1 MSTTSSDILLA
12 GAGLSGLTLALELA
26 RQPAFRDKRILLLD
40 RDNKTRNDRTWSF
53 WATPH
58 EPLPPTVHRVW
69 PRARFAAQGTEHAM
83 DMGAYRYHTV
93 RGIDYYQWAHAE
105 LSAHPNVQRVQATIQ
120 HIDKEMGAVVT
131 DRGVFQAP
139 VVFNSAF
146 TPSPLIPADVR
157 FPSPFSDN
165 GKQASSRFTRLLQHF
180 KGWFIRTDTP
190 VFDPEEVRFMDFR
203 VTQDGAVRFVY
214 VLPFSETEALVEYT
228 LFSPEL
234 LPDDQYDAALKHY
247 ISHFLNIRQ
256 YSIRETEFGVIPMT
270 DDPFRP
276 RQHGRVWNIGTA
288 AGFVKPSS
296 GYAFKR
302 TLRKMNAFAAHW
314 AQAGAPDAR
323 FFDSPWRF
331 RAYDSILLRVLR
343 DQPELGQRVFN
354 GLFSKLSAHQVL
366 RFLDEDTTFA
376 QELNVMRS
384 VPMRHFVQAAF
395 QQVSTLSN
403 L

>member
-1 MSTTSSDILLA
+1 MSTVSSDIILA

-26 RQPAFRDKRILLLD
+26 RRPAFKDKHILLLD
-40 RDNKTRNDRTWSF
+40 RDDKSRNDRTWSF

-58 EPLPPTVHRVW
+58 EVLPPTVHRVW
-69 PRARFAAQGTEHAM
+69 PRARFATRSTEQVM
-83 DMGAYRYHTV
+83 DMGAYQYHTV
-93 RGIDYYQWAHAE
+93 RGIDYYRWAHQQ
-105 LSAHPNVQRVQATIQ
+105 LSTYPNVQRLQAAIR
-120 HIDKEMGAVVT
+120 HIDNELGAVVT

-146 TPSPLIPADVR
+146 TAAPVIPADVR

-165 GKQASSRFTRLLQHF
+165 GQRAPSGYTRLLQHF
-180 KGWFIRTDTP
+180 KGWFIQTDKP
-190 VFDPEEVRFMDFR
+190 VFDPDEVRFMDFR
-203 VTQDGAVRFVY
+203 VPQDGAVRFVY

-228 LFSPEL
+228 LFSPDL
-234 LPDDQYDAALKHY
+234 LPDVQYDEALHGY
-247 ISHFLNIRQ
+247 ISQFLNVQ
-256 YSIRETEFGVIPMT
+256 AYTIRETEFGVIPMT

-276 RQHGRVWNIGTA
+276 RQQGRVWNIGTA

-302 TLRKMNAFAAHW
+302 TLRKMSAFAAHW
-314 AQAGAPDAR
+314 AQAGAPEAR
-323 FFDSPWRF
+323 LFDSPWRF

-343 DQPELGQRVFN
+343 DQPELGQQVFA
-354 GLFSKLSAHQVL
+354 GLFSQMPAHQVL

-395 QQVSTLSN
+395 QQVSILSN